1 MGKFSRVQLAAG
13 ALVLFGLWQPAAA
26 NDSTAEM
33 GAGGLVMVR
42 NWDIKMESEELYISP
57 DKVSVDYVFRN
68 STKAPKEYLVAFPMP
83 DLEPDRYIEGDIG
96 IPNRNSDNLLDFKLT
111 IDGAAATPQIELRA
125 LSYGLDVTNELS
137 ALGVPLNPLS
147 DAARNAV
154 TALDTATRATL
165 QAKGIIFDDG
175 SGPMPSWSL
184 RSTYYWMQK
193 FPPNTPVRVSHVY
206 VPGTGSGFYYAG
218 ALDEGGYRDRYCID
232 ATTEKAIAKKLKDVG
247 NGLLVER
254 RIDYILKTAQNWA
267 TPIGSFHLVVD
278 KLKPDS
284 LVSFCMDGVNKI
296 SPTRFEVR
304 KSEFVPTDD
313 LQILVL
319 EPHPQQ

>member
-1 MGKFSRVQLAAG
+1 
-13 ALVLFGLWQPAAA
+13 
-26 NDSTAEM
+26 
-33 GAGGLVMVR
+33 
-42 NWDIKMESEELYISP
+42 
-57 DKVSVDYVFRN
+57 
-68 STKAPKEYLVAFPMP
+68 
-83 DLEPDRYIEGDIG
+83 
-96 IPNRNSDNLLDFKLT
+96 
-111 IDGAAATPQIELRA
+111 
-125 LSYGLDVTNELS
+125 
-137 ALGVPLNPLS
+137 VPLNPLS
-147 DAARNAV
+147 DAARKAV
-154 TALDTATRATL
+154 AALDQSTKSTL
-165 QAKGIIFDDG
+165 QAKGIVFDDG
-175 SGPMPSWSL
+175 SGAMPSWSL

-193 FPPNTPVRVSHVY
+193 FPPNTPVRAAHDY

-232 ATTEKAIAKKLKDVG
+232 AGTEKAIAQKLKDVG

-284 LVSFCMDGVNKI
+284 LVSFCMDGVKKI

-304 KSEFVPTDD
+304 KSEFVPTED